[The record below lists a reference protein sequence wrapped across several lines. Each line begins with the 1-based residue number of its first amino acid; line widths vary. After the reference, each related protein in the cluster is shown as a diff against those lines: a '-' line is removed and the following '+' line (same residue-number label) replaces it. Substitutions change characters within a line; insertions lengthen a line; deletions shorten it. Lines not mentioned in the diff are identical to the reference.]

1 LSEIMKKYLF
11 LLLLSS
17 FTLAKVRVVTSTTD
31 LADIVQTI
39 GGKRVTVTSIARGNQ
54 DPHYVEVLPS
64 YMLKVRKADL
74 YFKVGM
80 ELDLWSQQII
90 DGSRNR
96 KLKIIDCSTEI
107 EKLEV
112 PTGRVNASM
121 GDIHRFGNP
130 HYWLDPENGKRI
142 ATQIVK
148 ALTNIDPKGKNLYQQ
163 NYDLFSASID
173 SAITHWETVYTE
185 LKGKPIIFYH
195 NSWPYFARRF
205 GLVTREFLEPK
216 PGITPSPAHLNDLI
230 RIIEEEGIQ
239 VVGSESYFSPQ
250 APEFLAKKTG
260 IIPVQLAQSVGA
272 LKGVNSYLDIFD
284 YNLRT
289 LAKAFGVQHD

>member
-1 LSEIMKKYLF
+1 MKKYYI

-17 FTLAKVRVVTSTTD
+17 FLLARIRVVTSTTD
-31 LADIVQTI
+31 LADIVKTI
-39 GGKRVTVTSIARGNQ
+39 GGNRVTVASIARGNQ

-64 YMLKVRKADL
+64 YMLKMKKADL

-96 KLKIIDCSTEI
+96 KLKIIDCSTGI

-112 PTGRVNASM
+112 PTSRVNASM

-142 ATQIVK
+142 AVQVVT
-148 ALTNIDPKGKNLYQQ
+148 ALTNMDPEGGDLYRQ
-163 NYDLFSASID
+163 NYESFSATID
-173 SAITHWETVYTE
+173 SAVTRWEQTYSD
-185 LKGKPIIFYH
+185 LKGKRIIFYH
-195 NSWPYFARRF
+195 NSWPYFAQRF

-216 PGITPSPAHLNDLI
+216 PGITPSPAHLNDLVQLVKAEGI
-230 RIIEEEGIQ
+230 RI
-239 VVGSESYFSPQ
+239 VGSESYFSTK

-272 LKGVNSYLDIFD
+272 LEGVNSYLDIFEF
-284 YNLRT
+284 NLKT
-289 LAKAFGVQHD
+289 LAEAYGVNHD